1 MNMKTS
7 HRAPIFVFFLSVA
20 LLASLPRSASPQANT
35 SDEEQILALAHQ
47 ALDAIS
53 AEDPIALT
61 DVMIEGAIMIA
72 VPPGGG
78 APRLSTREDNRSRPM
93 TGDLVERGFEG
104 RAEVYRD
111 LGIVWLPY
119 DFYRNGEWSHCGV
132 DLFQMTRVDG
142 RWMISSLAYT
152 IEQPPDCRP
161 HPDGPPG
168 G

>member
-1 MNMKTS
+1 MKTS
-7 HRAPIFVFFLSVA
+7 RQAPIFALLLSAA
-20 LLASLPRSASPQANT
+20 LLANLPRSAASQHTT
-35 SDEEQILALAHQ
+35 SDEQQILALAHE

-53 AEDPIALT
+53 KEDAIALT

-78 APRLSTREDNRSRPM
+78 VPRLSTREANRSRPM
-93 TGDLVERGFEG
+93 TGDLVERGFDG

-111 LGIVWLPY
+111 LGTVWLPY
-119 DFYRNGEWSHCGV
+119 DFYRDGEWSHCGV

-168 G
+168 A

>member
-1 MNMKTS
+1 MNMS
-7 HRAPIFVFFLSVA
+7 HRAPIFAVLLTAA
-20 LLASLPRSASPQANT
+20 LLGTLPRHASSQDTA
-35 SDEEQILALAHQ
+35 SDEQQILALAHE

-53 AEDPIALT
+53 REDPIGLT

-72 VPPGGG
+72 VPPEGGV
-78 APRLSTREDNRSRPM
+78 PRLSTRQDNRSRPM
-93 TGDLVERGFEG
+93 TGDLVERGFDG

-132 DLFQMTRVDG
+132 DLLQMTRVTG

-161 HPDGPPG
+161 HPDGPPSS
-168 G
+168 